1 MLADIGSEMNQTLA
15 SIFLEPFKKDEYYQF
30 THETDLDFNEVRT
43 FASNMFVAEEEF
55 LDESKKILEHL
66 YSETT
71 HPILKVAMSG
81 FSLLRAALSM
91 VISRTESGFL
101 KSKTKKSFLK
111 MILTAENFKL
121 AMIKG
126 LPGQI

>member
-1 MLADIGSEMNQTLA
+1 
-15 SIFLEPFKKDEYYQF
+15 
-30 THETDLDFNEVRT
+30 
-43 FASNMFVAEEEF
+43 MFVAEEEF

-71 HPILKVAMSG
+71 HPNIKSG
-81 FSLLRAALSM
+81 DVWIFFIEGC
-91 VISRTESGFL
+91 VVDGDFTNGIGFL